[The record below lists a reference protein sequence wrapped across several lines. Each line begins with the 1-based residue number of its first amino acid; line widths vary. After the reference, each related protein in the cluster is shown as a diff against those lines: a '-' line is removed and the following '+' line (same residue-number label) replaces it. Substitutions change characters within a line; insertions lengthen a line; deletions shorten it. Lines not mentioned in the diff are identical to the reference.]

1 MTVRSPTGSAVNSM
15 ELTRARVIIDQHEA
29 MLEYGLKQ
37 RGCSFRLLVFADFQT
52 IDASVS
58 ANT

>member
-1 MTVRSPTGSAVNSM
+1 M